1 MNQFVPFSPPGAP
14 PGPASV
20 LSPADFRAI
29 AELLHR
35 EARIALTPQKATL
48 VSSRLARRLRI
59 RGLRNFADYIRLVG
73 TDPEEKRAMIEALT
87 TNHTHFF
94 REAHH
99 FEHLVK
105 EMVPQWRAR
114 SSREPIRI
122 WSAACSSGE
131 EVYSIAMSLLGRERR
146 EALWAKQ
153 APVRLLATDISSEMV
168 AAVREA
174 SYPRTS
180 LDAIPDAYRRLWVRD
195 SGDRFTMTDDVRDM
209 VTPLVLNLFDRW
221 PMRHR
226 FDAIF
231 CRNVMI
237 YFNEATKAELTARLV
252 AQLAP
257 GGALY
262 IGHSE
267 RLMPPVSD
275 QMTVAGHTIYVKPE
289 GQP

>member
-1 MNQFVPFSPPGAP
+1 MNQFASLD
-14 PGPASV
+14 PANPMGMAAA
-20 LSPADFRAI
+20 LSPADFQAI
-29 AELLHR
+29 ADLLHH

-48 VSSRLARRLRI
+48 VRSRLARRLRI
-59 RGLRNFADYIRLVG
+59 RGVRNFSDYIRLVG

-94 REAHH
+94 RESHH
-99 FEHLVK
+99 FDHLAH

-131 EVYSIAMSLLGRERR
+131 EVYSIAMTLLGRERR

-153 APVRLLATDISSEMV
+153 RPIRLLATDISSEMV
-168 AAVREA
+168 AAVRAA
-174 SYPRTS
+174 SYARAG
-180 LDAIPDAYRRLWVRD
+180 LDQIPAPYRPLWTRETADGFVIAD
-195 SGDRFTMTDDVRDM
+195 EARDM

-267 RLMPPVSD
+267 RLLPPEAD
-275 QMTVAGHTIYVKPE
+275 YMIPAGHTIYVKPE
-289 GQP
+289 DKA